1 MVSLYHHNIPEME
14 FSGVFDIS
22 VNVNHDRITIH
33 EPIIFLKY
41 FMFIKFE
48 NNIYIDIK
56 YVGSIIMPFEELM
69 KNKLLKMYYELSLLL
84 VENKNEIIEQ
94 TGYSDN
100 DAKITNIY
108 VGRRHWCIDCAYFYE
123 NIATNIKE
131 VQKKQYYCY
140 YDINPYEMFE
150 VDVSTKA
157 SIERFNYNFKVR
169 LGYLYPS
176 YDKIVISYMNR
187 VIDYKAAL
195 IEKELD
201 EISAI
206 QDTELNIIKLIAFNE
221 KKGMNCDIFQVIYNN
236 FVSANEAHIYAPY
249 LANM

>member
-1 MVSLYHHNIPEME
+1 ME
-14 FSGVFDIS
+14 FSGVFDIT
-22 VNVNHDRITIH
+22 VNVNHDRITNH
-33 EPIIFLKY
+33 EPIVFLKY

-48 NNIYIDIK
+48 NKIYIDIK
-56 YVGSIIMPFEELM
+56 YVGSIIMPFDELM
-69 KNKLLKMYYELSLLL
+69 KNKLLKMYYELSLVL
-84 VENKNEIIEQ
+84 VENKNEVIEQ
-94 TGYSDN
+94 KGFSDN

-108 VGRRHWCIDCAYFYE
+108 ARTRQWFIDSAYFYE

-131 VQKKQYYCY
+131 VQNKQYYCY
-140 YDINPYEMFE
+140 YDINPYTLFE
-150 VDVSTKA
+150 ADVSTKA

-236 FVSANEAHIYAPY
+236 FVSASEAHIYAPY
-249 LANM
+249 LLNM